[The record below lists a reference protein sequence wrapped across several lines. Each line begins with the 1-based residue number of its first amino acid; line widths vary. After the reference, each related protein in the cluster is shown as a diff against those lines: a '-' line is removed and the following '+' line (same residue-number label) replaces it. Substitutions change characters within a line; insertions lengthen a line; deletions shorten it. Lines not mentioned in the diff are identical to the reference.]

1 MLVAFQIAD
10 AIQSQLFRKIEMF
23 KKKQV
28 NDQQTKD
35 RSNIYTTGQIG
46 RTREMT
52 PEGYLL
58 CRDVP
63 VARIGTLMY
72 GEGEVPVTADNTG
85 LILIQRGEDVLF
97 DPKTIASFEGKP
109 VTDDHPDDWVT
120 PDNWKE
126 ISKGFGKDVRR
137 GEGINADFLMAD
149 LLITDKDTIQAVIDG
164 KVEISLGYDAD
175 YIEISKGKGIQSNIM
190 GNHFALVDK
199 GRCGSRCSIGDSFM
213 SDKTKKK
220 KVSFAD
226 RIRALVKTKDAEEA
240 EKLAKAVEDEELD
253 IETKDS
259 DDEDDEE
266 AGGKTS
272 DAAVNRQILK
282 QLKTMDARL
291 AALEKKKTKDSDDPE
306 KKETE
311 DDDDDPEGGKET
323 KDDGDL
329 TKAEPAKK
337 LDNNGVT
344 NYTGDSLQEVRSR
357 AEIIAPG
364 IKLPTLDAS
373 AKDVDQI
380 ANNLKRQALKTAY
393 ATTDGVKNIGP
404 FVGGANVNLD
414 ALPAHTIDAAFIGAS
429 ELIKQQNN
437 AKGVRTGVT
446 TKDFGRSAP
455 TPADINARNRAYWN
469 KG

>member
-28 NDQQTKD
+28 KDQQTKD

-240 EKLAKAVEDEELD
+240 EKLAKAVEDEDLD

-259 DDEDDEE
+259 DDEDDDES
-266 AGGKTS
+266 GGKTS

-291 AALEKKKTKDSDDPE
+291 AALEKKKTKDSEDPD

-311 DDDDDPEGGKET
+311 DDDDDPEKKET

-373 AKDVDQI
+373 AKDVGQV
-380 ANNLKRQALKTAY
+380 ANNVKRQALKTAY
-393 ATTDGVKNIGP
+393 ATADGVKNIGP

>member
-1 MLVAFQIAD
+1 
-10 AIQSQLFRKIEMF
+10 MF

-28 NDQQTKD
+28 KDQQTKD

-109 VTDDHPDDWVT
+109 VTNDHPDDWVT

-190 GNHFALVDK
+190 GNHFALVK
-199 GRCGSRCSIGDSFM
+199 NGRCGSRCSIGDSFM
-213 SDKTKKK
+213 SGKTNKKPWYQ
-220 KVSFAD
+220 
-226 RIRALVKTKDAEEA
+226 ALLGAKRTIDEALEEA
-240 EKLAKAVEDEELD
+240 KKTQDNEEETED
-253 IETKDS
+253 
-259 DDEDDEE
+259 DDEE
-266 AGGKTS
+266 TGGKTS

-373 AKDVDQI
+373 AKDVGQV
-380 ANNLKRQALKTAY
+380 ANNIKRQALKTAY
-393 ATTDGVKNIGP
+393 ATADGVKNIGP

>member
-1 MLVAFQIAD
+1 
-10 AIQSQLFRKIEMF
+10 MF
-23 KKKQV
+23 KKKQT
-28 NDQQTKD
+28 NDRKTVD
-35 RSNIYTTGQIG
+35 RSNIFTTGLIG
-46 RTREMT
+46 RTREIT

-72 GEGEVPVTADNTG
+72 GEGEVPVAADNTG

-120 PDNWKE
+120 PDNWIKF
-126 ISKGFGKDVRR
+126 SKGFGKDVRR
-137 GEGINADFLMAD
+137 GEGSDAEFLVAD
-149 LLITDKDTIQAVIDG
+149 LLITDKKTIQAVMDG

-175 YIEISKGKGIQSNIM
+175 YIEVSKGKGMQSNIM
-190 GNHFALVDK
+190 GNHFALVEK

-213 SDKTKKK
+213 STKTKKK

-226 RIRALVKTKDAEEA
+226 RIRNLIKTNDADEA

-253 IETKDS
+253 IETKDG
-259 DDEDDEE
+259 EDDPDDDDK
-266 AGGKTS
+266 GKTS

-282 QLKTMDARL
+282 MLKTMDSRL
-291 AALEKKKTKDSDDPE
+291 GALEKKKTKDSDDPE
-306 KKETE
+306 EKTR
-311 DDDDDPEGGKET
+311 DDDDEDLT

-337 LDNNGVT
+337 LNDSGVEK
-344 NYTGDSLQEVRSR
+344 YTGDSLQDIRAR
-357 AEIIAPG
+357 AEILAPG
-364 IKLPTLDAS
+364 LKLPTLDSSSKDIGKVADT
-373 AKDVDQI
+373 AKR
-380 ANNLKRQALKTAY
+380 NALKQAY
-393 ATTDGVKNIGP
+393 ATADGIKTIGP
-404 FVGGANVNLD
+404 FVGGANANID
-414 ALPAHTIDAAFIGAS
+414 ALPSHTVDAAFVGAS

-437 AKGVRTGVT
+437 AKGVRTGIT
-446 TKDFGRSAP
+446 THDFGRPAP
-455 TPADINARNRAYWN
+455 TPADINAKNKAYWN